1 VVRLVRGRLT
11 ARMAQSAADVARA
24 QRLRHQCFLA
34 SRGLGP
40 PGGQDVDG
48 FDAACDHVLVEDS
61 LTGAVLG
68 CFRLLFLPFSR
79 MGESYSA
86 QFYDLTPLA
95 SSEGMTME
103 LGRFCIDPAV
113 QDADVLRLSWAAITR
128 LVDSHKVRLMY
139 GCTSFPGADPACHAE
154 ALALLRRNHQAP
166 QGAGPRPKAAQSVPL
181 PAGPL
186 DALRAQA
193 GLPPLLRTYLAMGGW
208 VSDHAVIDPALD
220 TLHVF
225 TAVAV
230 DRIPAARARAL
241 RALAGSEG

>member
-1 VVRLVRGRLT
+1 MRLVRGRLT
-11 ARMAQSAADVARA
+11 ARMAQDAADVARA

-34 SRGLGP
+34 ARGLGP
-40 PGGQDVDG
+40 PGGQDADG
-48 FDAACDHVLVEDS
+48 FDAGCDHVLVEDS
-61 LTGAVLG
+61 ATGGVLG
-68 CFRLLFLPFSR
+68 CFRLLFLPFAR

-95 SSEGMTME
+95 ASDGMTME

-113 QDADVLRLSWAAITR
+113 QDADVLRLCWAAITR
-128 LVDSHKVRLMY
+128 LVDARDVRLMY
-139 GCTSFPGADPACHAE
+139 GCTSFAGADPARHAE
-154 ALALLRRNHQAP
+154 ALALLKRDHQRP
-166 QGAGPRPKAAQSVPL
+166 DGQGPRPRAAQSLPL

-186 DALRAQA
+186 DGLRAA
-193 GLPPLLRTYLAMGGW
+193 AALPPLLRTYLAMGGW
-208 VSDHAVIDPALD
+208 VSDHAVIDPELD

-241 RALAGSEG
+241 RALAGPEA